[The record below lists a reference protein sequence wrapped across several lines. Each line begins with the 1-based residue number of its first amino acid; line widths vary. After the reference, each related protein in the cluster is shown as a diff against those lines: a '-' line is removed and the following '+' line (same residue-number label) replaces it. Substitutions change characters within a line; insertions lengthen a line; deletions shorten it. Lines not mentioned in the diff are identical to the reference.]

1 MDICLWGLGR
11 GGWPGTVASNGGKFV
26 WKDDQET
33 PNTQQS
39 TFDFGDAQVTFDV
52 RNLPTPP
59 EGLVPQRGPNY
70 TGNLFFG
77 DLGYMVVDPDGFQVH
92 KSTAGN
98 ISGEQA
104 RGSGAGRLEK
114 YEKTMDEK
122 ALEEDDAATAPH
134 MKNFLDAIRARDHKR
149 LHADIEIGARAAAFC
164 HLANISY
171 RIGRTLR
178 LSQSTGRFV
187 GADDANALLTR
198 DYREPYVVPAEV

>member
-1 MDICLWGLGR
+1 MS
-11 GGWPGTVASNGGKFV
+11 VASNGGKYV

-33 PNTQQS
+33 PNTQQT
-39 TFDFGDAQVTFDV
+39 TFEFGDRQVTFDV

-59 EGLVPQRGPNY
+59 EGLVAQRGPNY
-70 TGNLFFG
+70 TGNIFFG
-77 DLGYMVVDPDGFQVH
+77 DLGYLVIDPDGFQVH

-104 RGSGAGRLEK
+104 RGSGVARLEK

-122 ALEEDDAATAPH
+122 AVEEDDAATAPH
-134 MKNFLDAIRARDHKR
+134 MKNFLDAIRARDHKL

-171 RIGRTLR
+171 RVGRTLR
-178 LSQSTGRFV
+178 LSQSGGRFI

-198 DYREPYVVPAEV
+198 DYREPYIVPAQV